1 MNEQM
6 FRLRFQWAMGQ
17 TETLKKMRELRK
29 DRARMQTI
37 FREKERDNRWLKTTT
52 AIQQKE
58 VRHSQ
63 EKVGIVT
70 SAKMQKTIV
79 VEVRRRVAH
88 PVYKRIVTKRSK
100 FMAHDEHGKAHE
112 GDMVRIVES
121 RPLSKNKRWSLE
133 RSHPRRAPTG
143 V

>member
-1 MNEQM
+1 M
-6 FRLRFQWAMGQ
+6 
-17 TETLKKMRELRK
+17 TET
-29 DRARMQTI
+29 AAAT
-37 FREKERDNRWLKTTT
+37 EKE
-52 AIQQKE
+52 I
-58 VRHSQ
+58 RHRQ

-70 SAKMQKTIV
+70 STKMQKTIV

-121 RPLSKNKRWSLE
+121 RPLSRNKRWSLKE
-133 RSHPRRAPTG
+133 VIRAATTG

>member
-1 MNEQM
+1 MADETNE
-6 FRLRFQWAMGQ
+6 
-17 TETLKKMRELRK
+17 TT
-29 DRARMQTI
+29 TTT
-37 FREKERDNRWLKTTT
+37 TTT
-52 AIQQKE
+52 ANVKE
-58 VRHSQ
+58 VRYRQ
-63 EKVGIVT
+63 AKVGSVT
-70 SAKMQKTIV
+70 STKMQKAIV

-121 RPLSKNKRWSLE
+121 RPLSKNKRWSLKE
-133 RSHPRRAPTG
+133 VLRASTTG

>member
-1 MNEQM
+1 M
-6 FRLRFQWAMGQ
+6 ADQ
-17 TETLKKMRELRK
+17 TT
-29 DRARMQTI
+29 TSTN
-37 FREKERDNRWLKTTT
+37 EKE
-52 AIQQKE
+52 I
-58 VRHSQ
+58 RHRQ

-70 SAKMQKTIV
+70 STKMQKTIV

-121 RPLSKNKRWSLE
+121 RPLSRNKRWSLKE
-133 RSHPRRAPTG
+133 VLRAATTG

>member
-1 MNEQM
+1 MADQE
-6 FRLRFQWAMGQ
+6 RETERSHGGVERGQ
-17 TETLKKMRELRK
+17 GR
-29 DRARMQTI
+29 QTGSGDSP
-37 FREKERDNRWLKTTT
+37 R
-52 AIQQKE
+52 
-58 VRHSQ
+58 RHQ

-79 VEVRRRVAH
+79 VEVHRRVQH

-121 RPLSKNKRWSLE
+121 RPLSKNKRWTLKE
-133 RSHPRRAPTG
+133 VLRVATTG

>member
-1 MNEQM
+1 M
-6 FRLRFQWAMGQ
+6 AD
-17 TETLKKMRELRK
+17 ET
-29 DRARMQTI
+29 
-37 FREKERDNRWLKTTT
+37 TTT
-52 AIQQKE
+52 ANEKE
-58 VRHSQ
+58 IRHRL
-63 EKVGIVT
+63 EKIGIVT
-70 SAKMQKTIV
+70 STKMQKTIV

-121 RPLSKNKRWSLE
+121 RPLSRNKRWSLKDVI
-133 RSHPRRAPTG
+133 RAASTG

>member
-1 MNEQM
+1 MAET
-6 FRLRFQWAMGQ
+6 ATA
-17 TETLKKMRELRK
+17 TEKV
-29 DRARMQTI
+29 I
-37 FREKERDNRWLKTTT
+37 
-52 AIQQKE
+52 
-58 VRHSQ
+58 RHRQ

-70 SAKMQKTIV
+70 STKMQKTIV

-121 RPLSKNKRWSLE
+121 RPLSRNKRWNLKE
-133 RSHPRRAPTG
+133 VIRAATTG

>member
-1 MNEQM
+1 MADE
-6 FRLRFQWAMGQ
+6 
-17 TETLKKMRELRK
+17 
-29 DRARMQTI
+29 
-37 FREKERDNRWLKTTT
+37 TTT
-52 AIQQKE
+52 TTEKQ
-58 VRHSQ
+58 VRHRQ

-79 VEVRRRVAH
+79 VEVRRRVPH

-121 RPLSKNKRWSLE
+121 RPLSRSKRWSLKE
-133 RSHPRRAPTG
+133 IIRSAAATG

>member
-1 MNEQM
+1 MAE
-6 FRLRFQWAMGQ
+6 
-17 TETLKKMRELRK
+17 E
-29 DRARMQTI
+29 
-37 FREKERDNRWLKTTT
+37 TTT
-52 AIQQKE
+52 IANGKNI
-58 VRHSQ
+58 RHRQ
-63 EKVGIVT
+63 EKIGIVT
-70 SAKMQKTIV
+70 STKMQKTIV

-121 RPLSKNKRWSLE
+121 RPLSRNKRWSLKE
-133 RSHPRRAPTG
+133 VLRAATTG

>member
-1 MNEQM
+1 MADE
-6 FRLRFQWAMGQ
+6 
-17 TETLKKMRELRK
+17 
-29 DRARMQTI
+29 
-37 FREKERDNRWLKTTT
+37 TTT
-52 AIQQKE
+52 TSNEKQTRQ
-58 VRHSQ
+58 RQ

-79 VEVRRRVAH
+79 VEVRRRVSH

-121 RPLSKNKRWSLE
+121 RPLSKNKRWSLKE
-133 RSHPRRAPTG
+133 VIRAAATTG

>member
-1 MNEQM
+1 M
-6 FRLRFQWAMGQ
+6 AD
-17 TETLKKMRELRK
+17 ETTTG
-29 DRARMQTI
+29 AN
-37 FREKERDNRWLKTTT
+37 EKE
-52 AIQQKE
+52 I
-58 VRHSQ
+58 RHRQ

-70 SAKMQKTIV
+70 STKMQKTIV

-121 RPLSKNKRWSLE
+121 RPLSKNKRWSLKE
-133 RSHPRRAPTG
+133 VIRAAATTG

>member
-1 MNEQM
+1 MAE
-6 FRLRFQWAMGQ
+6 
-17 TETLKKMRELRK
+17 E
-29 DRARMQTI
+29 
-37 FREKERDNRWLKTTT
+37 TTT
-52 AIQQKE
+52 ASDKQT
-58 VRHSQ
+58 RHRQ
-63 EKVGIVT
+63 EKIGIVT

-88 PVYKRIVTKRSK
+88 PVYKRIVTRRSK

-121 RPLSKNKRWSLE
+121 RPLSKNKRWNLKE
-133 RSHPRRAPTG
+133 VIRAATTG

>member
-1 MNEQM
+1 MAET
-6 FRLRFQWAMGQ
+6 AT
-17 TETLKKMRELRK
+17 TE
-29 DRARMQTI
+29 
-37 FREKERDNRWLKTTT
+37 
-52 AIQQKE
+52 KE
-58 VRHSQ
+58 VRHRQ

-70 SAKMQKTIV
+70 STKMQKTIV

-100 FMAHDEHGKAHE
+100 FMAHDAHGKAHE

-121 RPLSKNKRWSLE
+121 RPLSKNKRWSLKE
-133 RSHPRRAPTG
+133 VLRASRTG

>member
-1 MNEQM
+1 MADE
-6 FRLRFQWAMGQ
+6 
-17 TETLKKMRELRK
+17 
-29 DRARMQTI
+29 
-37 FREKERDNRWLKTTT
+37 TTT
-52 AIQQKE
+52 IANEKE
-58 VRHSQ
+58 VRHRQ
-63 EKVGIVT
+63 EKIGIVT

-100 FMAHDEHGKAHE
+100 FMAHDEHRKAHE

-121 RPLSKNKRWSLE
+121 RPLSKNKRWTLKE
-133 RSHPRRAPTG
+133 VLRVATTG

>member
-1 MNEQM
+1 M
-6 FRLRFQWAMGQ
+6 AD
-17 TETLKKMRELRK
+17 ET
-29 DRARMQTI
+29 
-37 FREKERDNRWLKTTT
+37 TTT
-52 AIQQKE
+52 ANEKE
-58 VRHSQ
+58 IRHRQ
-63 EKVGIVT
+63 EKIGIVT
-70 SAKMQKTIV
+70 STKMQKTIV

-121 RPLSKNKRWSLE
+121 RPLSKNKRWSLKE
-133 RSHPRRAPTG
+133 VIRAAATTG

>member
-1 MNEQM
+1 M
-6 FRLRFQWAMGQ
+6 A
-17 TETLKKMRELRK
+17 ETT
-29 DRARMQTI
+29 ATTS
-37 FREKERDNRWLKTTT
+37 EKE
-52 AIQQKE
+52 I
-58 VRHSQ
+58 RHRQ

-70 SAKMQKTIV
+70 STKMQKTIV

-88 PVYKRIVTKRSK
+88 PVYKRIVTRRSK

-121 RPLSKNKRWSLE
+121 RPLSRNKRWSLKE
-133 RSHPRRAPTG
+133 VVRAATTG

>member
-1 MNEQM
+1 MSAQAVTRLYSFSGNRMVEETQPKEQH
-6 FRLRFQWAMGQ
+6 
-17 TETLKKMRELRK
+17 
-29 DRARMQTI
+29 ARH
-37 FREKERDNRWLKTTT
+37 R
-52 AIQQKE
+52 
-58 VRHSQ
+58 Q

-79 VEVRRRVAH
+79 VEVHRRVQH

-100 FMAHDEHGKAHE
+100 FMAHDEHAKAHE

-121 RPLSKNKRWSLE
+121 RPLSKNKRWSLKE
-133 RSHPRRAPTG
+133 VLRAAPTG

>member
-1 MNEQM
+1 MADE
-6 FRLRFQWAMGQ
+6 
-17 TETLKKMRELRK
+17 
-29 DRARMQTI
+29 
-37 FREKERDNRWLKTTT
+37 TTT
-52 AIQQKE
+52 ITNEKQ
-58 VRHSQ
+58 VRHRL

-70 SAKMQKTIV
+70 STKMQKTIV
-79 VEVRRRVAH
+79 VEVRRRVPH

-121 RPLSKNKRWSLE
+121 RPLSRNKRWSLKE
-133 RSHPRRAPTG
+133 VIRAASTG

>member
-1 MNEQM
+1 MADQEQETE
-6 FRLRFQWAMGQ
+6 RSQGAVEPGQ
-17 TETLKKMRELRK
+17 GR
-29 DRARMQTI
+29 QTGSG
-37 FREKERDNRWLKTTT
+37 
-52 AIQQKE
+52 E
-58 VRHSQ
+58 VPRHHQ

-79 VEVRRRVAH
+79 VEVHRRVQH
-88 PVYKRIVTKRSK
+88 PVCKRIVTKRSK

-121 RPLSKNKRWSLE
+121 RPLSKNKRWTLKE
-133 RSHPRRAPTG
+133 VLRVATTG